1 MMFVTACIAPSLRS
15 TSLAIGKEYQ
25 HLENTMKNKMK
36 TFFIIVLVAA
46 ITLLLYVIRTMINLF
61 ILIEAEINRISEEVK
76 TVHEKVVENG
86 DRD

>member
-1 MMFVTACIAPSLRS
+1 MTG
-15 TSLAIGKEYQ
+15 TEYQ

-36 TFFIIVLVAA
+36 TFLILVLVAA
-46 ITLLLYVIRTMINLF
+46 ITLLLYVIRKMINIF

-76 TVHEKVVENG
+76 TVHEKVVKDG